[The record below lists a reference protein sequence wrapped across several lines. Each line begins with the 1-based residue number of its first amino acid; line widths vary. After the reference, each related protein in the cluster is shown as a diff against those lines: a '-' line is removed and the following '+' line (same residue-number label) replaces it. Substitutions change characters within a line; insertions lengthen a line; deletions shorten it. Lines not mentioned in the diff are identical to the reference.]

1 MKKDGKLDFEEF
13 REMMMEKSDIRV
25 PKNQGWPTIAT
36 KEDLDTFANDGYA
49 KFDGRINY

>member
-1 MKKDGKLDFEEF
+1 MKKDAKLDFEEF
-13 REMMMEKSDIRV
+13 REMMMEKSDIRA